1 MTAIIRN
8 RAIFAMLFASL
19 VFVAGLPQQLAHAT
33 VFSSDYSDL
42 WWNPSESGWGIQ
54 FVQQDSII
62 FATMFVYGPS
72 GQPVWYSATMP
83 ATTTALTFAGAL
95 YVNQG
100 SYFGTTPF
108 NSASVTNREVGTM
121 TVNFP
126 SLGTATLTYAVDG
139 TNVTKQ
145 ILRQTL
151 TSQSFNG
158 SFVGSLNAN
167 LVSGDCHLH
176 ALDRGKT
183 FATTITHDR
192 GTTIAMNFAT
202 ADDSCSM
209 PAGAYSQMGHFG
221 NIQGNVTCRGGDT
234 GSIHIFEGDI
244 ASDTV
249 TARYTFTSTA
259 TSCIYEGAFAGVRL

>member
-1 MTAIIRN
+1 MAIN
-8 RAIFAMLFASL
+8 RTRTIFAMLFASL

-33 VFSSDYSDL
+33 AFSTDYSDL

-72 GQPVWYSATMP
+72 GQPVWYSATMG
-83 ATTTALTFAGAL
+83 ATTTASFTGTL

-100 SYFGTTPF
+100 SYFGTIPF
-108 NSASVTNREVGTM
+108 NSASVTNRQVGTM

-126 SLGTATLTYAVDG
+126 SIGTATLTYAVDG

-151 TSQSFNG
+151 TNQSFDG
-158 SFVGSLNAN
+158 SFVGGLDAN
-167 LVSGDCHLH
+167 LVSGDCHFHVLG
-176 ALDRGKT
+176 RGRT

-192 GTTIAMNFAT
+192 GATIAMTFNT
-202 ADDSCSM
+202 ADDSCTM

-221 NIQGNVTCRGGDT
+221 NIQGNVTCRAGDI
-234 GSIHIFEGDI
+234 GSIHISEGNI

-249 TARYTFTSTA
+249 TGRYTFTSTA